1 MSNKDEY
8 GRTPNDYFVME
19 LQNMGLY
26 VRDHDLQ
33 ATHNLSYAVKELHRE
48 LSKLDNT
55 NIRTWVDV
63 PLLEVVNTYAKNQK
77 LRVLGGGQP

>member
-1 MSNKDEY
+1 MNKDEY

-33 ATHNLSYAVKELHRE
+33 ATYNLSYAVKELHRE

-55 NIRTWVDV
+55 NIRTWIDV
-63 PLLEVVNTYAKNQK
+63 PLLEVVNIYAKNQE
-77 LRVLGGGQP
+77 LRVLGGGQS